1 MKDSKTDIGSK
12 ESDDQRNTSSGGGD
26 DEEEG
31 ADGNDD
37 YDEDDDDAQFDLIS
51 SKGNLVEFL
60 NDPVADRNENK
71 DTMTPDSQLS
81 FMEFRTSNAD
91 VKSVHNNEDDDA
103 DEDLLMI

>member
-1 MKDSKTDIGSK
+1 MSGSRKGQQQRVDEAGSKRMKDSKTDISSK

-31 ADGNDD
+31 ADGNVD

-81 FMEFRTSNAD
+81 FMEF
-91 VKSVHNNEDDDA
+91 VV
-103 DEDLLMI
+103 I